1 MRCSFCGMEFYNC
14 GKIYVKK
21 DGTVYKF
28 CSRRCEKNMLELKR
42 NPRKVKWTLAYS
54 KTKKLKKKKG

>member
-1 MRCSFCGMEFYNC
+1 MKCSFCGMEFYGK

-28 CSRRCEKNMLELKR
+28 CSRKCERNLLNLKR
-42 NPRKVKWTLAYS
+42 NPRKIRWTLTFA
-54 KTKKLKKKKG
+54 KVKKLKKR